1 MRARHAVHVALL
13 VALALAVTLASVAA
27 AAPNATKQRV
37 ALTVTIL
44 PSGKGVLT
52 PLKDG
57 ALKRDSGTFSGSNP
71 PSTPPDVA
79 VVREGQTV
87 EKYHN
92 VWTFTGKG
100 GSLVLRERT
109 EAVDLGQDLHHNAFE
124 DGIAIGTWK
133 VVRGTGDDAGIA
145 GGGRS
150 AHFYQGHRWV
160 ARFEGFLTVPTG

>member
-1 MRARHAVHVALL
+1 MNAKLTVLAVLMA
-13 VALALAVTLASVAA
+13 AVTLTSVAA
-27 AAPNATKQRV
+27 AGRDAAKQRV

-71 PSTPPDVA
+71 PSTLPDLT
-79 VVREGQTV
+79 VVREGHTV
-87 EKYHN
+87 ETYHN

-100 GSLVLRERT
+100 GSLVIRERT
-109 EAVDLGQDLHHNAFE
+109 EAVELGQDLDHNSLT
-124 DGIAIGTWK
+124 DGIAVGTWK
-133 VVRGTGDDAGIA
+133 VVRGTGDYAGSA

-150 AHFYQGHRWV
+150 AHFYQGQRWV
-160 ARFEGFLTVPTG
+160 ARYEGFLTS

>member
-1 MRARHAVHVALL
+1 MA
-13 VALALAVTLASVAA
+13 AVTLTSVAA
-27 AAPNATKQRV
+27 AGGDAAKQRV

-71 PSTPPDVA
+71 TSTPADLT

-87 EKYHN
+87 EIYHN

-109 EAVDLGQDLHHNAFE
+109 EAVELGQDLDHNAFQ
-124 DGIAIGTWK
+124 DGIAVGTWK
-133 VVRGTGDDAGIA
+133 VVRGTGDYAGFA

-150 AHFYQGHRWV
+150 AHFYQGGRWV
-160 ARFEGFLTVPTG
+160 ARCEGFLTS

>member
-1 MRARHAVHVALL
+1 MKVRHAVLATLLAAVAL
-13 VALALAVTLASVAA
+13 TSVAA
-27 AAPNATKQRV
+27 TSADAAKQRV

-57 ALKRDSGTFSGSNP
+57 ALKRDSGTFGGNWDQGGER
-71 PSTPPDVA
+71 T

-87 EKYHN
+87 TIHHN
-92 VWTFTGKG
+92 VWTFVGKG
-100 GSLVLRERT
+100 GSMVFRERN
-109 EAVDLGQDLHHNAFE
+109 ESVDLGQDLDHNAFE
-124 DGIAIGTWK
+124 DGIGVGTWK
-133 VVRGTGDDAGIA
+133 VVRGTGDYAGIA

-160 ARFEGFLTVPTG
+160 ARFEGFLAS

>member
-1 MRARHAVHVALL
+1 MNAKLAMLAILAAV
-13 VALALAVTLASVAA
+13 AVTLASVAA
-27 AAPNATKQRV
+27 AGPDAAKQRV

-44 PSGKGVLT
+44 PSSKGVLT

-57 ALKRDSGTFSGSNP
+57 ALKRDSGTFSGTIGQ
-71 PSTPPDVA
+71 TPDRT

-87 EKYHN
+87 EIYHN

-100 GSLVLRERT
+100 GSLMFRERT
-109 EAVDLGQDLHHNAFE
+109 EAVELGQDLDHNSFQ

-133 VVRGTGDDAGIA
+133 VVRGTGDYAGIA

-150 AHFYQGHRWV
+150 VHFYQGNRWV
-160 ARFEGFLTVPTG
+160 ARYEGFLTS